1 MLRRVAVVVAVAAV
15 VVGVG
20 ASSACFPQSQ
30 CASSYRDYCGDG
42 DTTCQGH
49 IIPPNMWQTG
59 PIDGAWLTYGAEETI
74 NMHLRDAVTGQ
85 VLSGDLLVVYGA
97 VSAVQTPSAGGPF
110 PALNAGNLG
119 EFWAADGGI
128 SAVQIRD
135 DTCASEYAY
144 AVVMLDP
151 TTASISGVG
160 DAGSDGATDATD
172 DGASTDG
179 STE

>member
-15 VVGVG
+15 IVGVG
-20 ASSACFPQSQ
+20 ASSACFPQGQ
-30 CASSYRDYCGDG
+30 CAGSYRDYCGEG

-59 PIDGAWLTYGAEETI
+59 PIDGAWLAYGAEETI
-74 NMHLRDAVTGQ
+74 DLHLRDAVTGQ
-85 VLSGDLLVVYGA
+85 TLSGNLLFVYQA
-97 VSAVQTPSAGGPF
+97 VSAVESPSTGGPF
-110 PALNAGNLG
+110 PAQNAGNLG
-119 EFWAADGGI
+119 EFGDPPHPI
-128 SAVQIRD
+128 SDVAIRN
-135 DTCASEYAY
+135 DTCANEFAY
-144 AVVMLDP
+144 AVVVLDP

-160 DAGSDGATDATD
+160 DAGSDGATDAAD